1 MNRWAIAGLLLGLA
15 VLAGCTRAGK
25 AQVREGTRDL
35 GERAQTAARSA
46 GQAVSN
52 VTLAAKV
59 KTALSTRK
67 GLNAKDIAV
76 EAQGPIVTLKG
87 EVNSQQEA
95 DLAVHVAEQTD
106 GVQSVKN
113 ELMLRV
119 PAKGSTPPGS
129 GAAEAGR
136 S

>member
-1 MNRWAIAGLLLGLA
+1 MNRLAIAGLLLGLA
-15 VLAGCTRAGK
+15 MLVGCTRAEK
-25 AQVREGTRDL
+25 AHVREGARDL
-35 GERAQTAARSA
+35 GEQAQTAAQSA
-46 GQAVSN
+46 QQAVSN

-76 EAQGPIVTLKG
+76 DARGPVVTLKG
-87 EVNSQQEA
+87 DVNSQAEA

-119 PAKGSTPPGS
+119 PAKGSMPSGS
-129 GAAEAGR
+129 GHSTAGR